1 MEKKKTPLWF
11 EEPTE
16 KLRNV
21 QEDML
26 RNMQEMMSMP
36 MRIGPMPL
44 KFPELKSRIMPIKL
58 ADADRELLLMAE
70 LPGFSKEEI
79 KLRVTPNSVD
89 ISAEKKRLSMDKGEN
104 FSKQQK
110 IYGSTRRI
118 FPLPIE
124 ISTEGVRAKFDNGLL
139 KITLPKRELR
149 KKEEKEVKVK

>member
-1 MEKKKTPLWF
+1 MEKKKAPLWF
-11 EEPTE
+11 EEQNE
-16 KLRNV
+16 NMRNI
-21 QEDML
+21 QEEML
-26 RNMQEMMSMP
+26 KNMQDMMKMP
-36 MRIGPMPL
+36 MHIGPMPL
-44 KFPELKSRIMPIKL
+44 KFPEIKSKMIPIKL
-58 ADADRELLLMAE
+58 ADADRDLLLMAE

-89 ISAEKKRLSMDKGEN
+89 ISAEKKKVCVDKGEN
-104 FSKQQK
+104 FSKQQR